1 MSTFLIRCLVPL
13 PFYLLLLYILMNQSK
28 ALSPDGEALLSFR
41 NSIVSSDG
49 VLRQWRPEDPDPCGW
64 KGVTCD
70 LETKRVI
77 YLNLPHHKL
86 SGSISPDIGKLE
98 LLKLLALQNNNF
110 YGTIPS
116 ELGNCTELQALYLQG
131 NYLSGLI
138 PSELGSL
145 LELKDLDISS
155 NSLSGY
161 IPPSLG
167 KLDKLSTFNVSTNFL
182 VGPIPSDGVLTNFSG
197 NSFVGNR
204 GLCGKQINITCK
216 DDSGGAGTKSQPP
229 ILDQNQ
235 VGKKKY
241 SGRLLISASATVGAL
256 LLVALMCFWGCFLYK
271 KCGKND
277 GRSLAMDVSGGASIV
292 MFHGD
297 LPYSSKDII
306 KKLETLNEEHIIGS
320 GGFGTVYKLAMDDGN
335 VFALKRIVKMNECFD
350 RFFERELEIL
360 GSIKHRYLVN
370 LRGYC
375 NSPTSKLLIYD
386 YLPGGSLD
394 EALHERS
401 EQLDWDARLN
411 IIMGAAKGLA
421 YLHHDC
427 SPRII
432 HRDIKSSN
440 ILLDGNLEAR
450 VSDFGLAKLLEDEE
464 SHITTIVA
472 GTFGYLAPEY
482 MQSGRATEKT
492 DIYSFGVLMLEV
504 LAGKRPTD
512 ASFIEKGLNIVGWLN
527 FLVTENRQREIVDPQ
542 CEGVQSESLDALL
555 SVAIQCV
562 SPGPED
568 RPTMHRVVQIL
579 ESEVMTPCPS
589 DFYDSNSD

>member
-1 MSTFLIRCLVPL
+1 MGIFSMNCQMP
-13 PFYLLLLYILMNQSK
+13 LLLYIVLLSVLMNNTR
-28 ALSPDGEALLSFR
+28 ALSPDGVVLINFR
-41 NSIVSSDG
+41 TAIVSSDG
-49 VLRQWRPEDPDPCGW
+49 VLLQWRPEDPDPCGW
-64 KGVTCD
+64 KGIKCD
-70 LETKRVI
+70 PKTKRVI
-77 YLNLPHHKL
+77 SLSLPYHKL

-98 LLKLLALQNNNF
+98 HLQFLALHNNNF
-110 YGTIPS
+110 YGTIPP
-116 ELGNCTELQALYLQG
+116 ELGNCTELRALYLQG

-138 PSELGSL
+138 PSDLGNLSV
-145 LELKDLDISS
+145 LENL
-155 NSLSGY
+155 
-161 IPPSLG
+161 
-167 KLDKLSTFNVSTNFL
+167 
-182 VGPIPSDGVLTNFSG
+182 
-197 NSFVGNR
+197 FVGNR
-204 GLCGKQINITCK
+204 GLCGKQVNKRC
-216 DDSGGAGTKSQPP
+216 DDAGGPASDSQPFSV
-229 ILDQNQ
+229 QNQ
-235 VGKKKY
+235 GKKKY
-241 SGRLLISASATVGAL
+241 SGRLLISTSATVGAL

-271 KCGKND
+271 KLGKND
-277 GRSLAMDVSGGASIV
+277 GRGLAMDVSGGASIV

-297 LPYSSKDII
+297 LPYPSKDII

-320 GGFGTVYKLAMDDGN
+320 GGFGTVYRLAMDDGS
-335 VFALKRIVKMNECFD
+335 VFALKRILKMNEGFD

-375 NSPTSKLLIYD
+375 NSSTSKLLIYD
-386 YLPGGSLD
+386 FLPGGSLD

-401 EQLDWDARLN
+401 EQLDWDTRLH

-440 ILLDGNLEAR
+440 ILLDGNFEAR

-492 DIYSFGVLMLEV
+492 DVYSFGVLVLEV
-504 LAGKRPTD
+504 VSGKRPTD
-512 ASFIEKGLNIVGWLN
+512 AAFIEKGFNIVGWLN
-527 FLVTENRQREIVDPQ
+527 FLVTESRQREIVDLH
-542 CEGVQSESLDALL
+542 CEGVQIESLDALL

-562 SPGPED
+562 SSTPED

-589 DFYDSNSD
+589 DLYDSNSD

>member
-1 MSTFLIRCLVPL
+1 MALSLRTCQGNWL
-13 PFYLLLLYILMNQSK
+13 FYILLLYILLIKSGAINS
-28 ALSPDGEALLSFR
+28 DGEALLNFR
-41 NSIVSSDG
+41 NAIVSSDG
-49 VLRQWRPEDPDPCGW
+49 ILPLWRPEDPDPCKW
-64 KGVTCD
+64 RGVTCD
-70 LETKRVI
+70 QKTQRVI
-77 YLNLPHHKL
+77 YLSLKNHKL
-86 SGSISPDIGKLE
+86 SGPISPDIGKLDH
-98 LLKLLALQNNNF
+98 LKILDLKNNNF

-116 ELGNCTELQALYLQG
+116 ELGNCTELQGVYLQG

-138 PSELGSL
+138 PSELGKLSAL
-145 LELKDLDISS
+145 QYLDISS
-155 NSLSGY
+155 NSLSGS

-167 KLDKLSTFNVSTNFL
+167 KLNKLIAFNVSNNFL
-182 VGPIPSDGVLTNFSG
+182 IGPIPSDGVLINFTES
-197 NSFVGNR
+197 SFIGNR
-204 GLCGKQINITCK
+204 GLCGNQINMACK
-216 DDSGGAGTKSQPP
+216 DDNGGPATSSQSP
-229 ILDQNQ
+229 QSAQ
-235 VGKKKY
+235 GQGGKKKY

-271 KCGKND
+271 KFGKIESN
-277 GRSLAMDVSGGASIV
+277 SIAMDVSGGASIV

-306 KKLETLNEEHIIGS
+306 KKLETLNEEHIIGC

-335 VFALKRIVKMNECFD
+335 VFALKRILKMNEGFD

-386 YLPGGSLD
+386 FLSGGSLD

-411 IIMGAAKGLA
+411 LIMGAAKGLA

-440 ILLDGNLEAR
+440 ILLDGNLDAR

-492 DIYSFGVLMLEV
+492 DVYSFGVLVLEV
-504 LAGKRPTD
+504 LSGKRPTD

-527 FLVTENRQREIVDPQ
+527 FLVTENRQRDIVDTN
-542 CEGVQSESLDALL
+542 CEGVQIESLDALL
-555 SVAIQCV
+555 SVATQCV
-562 SPGPED
+562 SSSPED

-589 DFYDSNSD
+589 DFYDSSSD

>member
-1 MSTFLIRCLVPL
+1 MGILLTVFQGPLLLFFLLLCCLVNKFQGL
-13 PFYLLLLYILMNQSK
+13 TT
-28 ALSPDGEALLSFR
+28 DGEALVNFR
-41 NSIVSSDG
+41 TSIISSDG
-49 VLRQWRPEDPDPCGW
+49 LLRQWRPEDPDPCEW

-70 LETKRVI
+70 LKTKRVV
-77 YLNLPHHKL
+77 YLNLSNHKL
-86 SGSISPDIGKLE
+86 SGPVSPDIGKLDR
-98 LLKLLALQNNNF
+98 LRFLDLHYNNF
-110 YGTIPS
+110 YGAIPP
-116 ELGNCTELQALYLQG
+116 ELGNCTELQGLFLQNNYFSGIIPTEIG
-131 NYLSGLI
+131 NLSKLQT
-138 PSELGSL
+138 
-145 LELKDLDISS
+145 LDVSS
-155 NSLSGY
+155 NSLSGS
-161 IPPSLG
+161 IPTSLG
-167 KLDKLSTFNVSTNFL
+167 NLRNLSIFNVSNNFL
-182 VGPIPSDGVLTNFSG
+182 GGPIPSDGVLDQFGT
-197 NSFVGNR
+197 NSFLGNR
-204 GLCGKQINITCK
+204 GLCGKHINQLCK
-216 DDSGGAGTKSQPP
+216 DDNGGSAGPQPP
-229 ILDQNQ
+229 GNQ
-235 VGKKKY
+235 SAKKN

-271 KCGKND
+271 KLGKND
-277 GRSLAMDVSGGASIV
+277 AKGLAMDVSGGASIV

-306 KKLETLNEEHIIGS
+306 KKLETLNEEHVIGA
-320 GGFGTVYKLAMDDGN
+320 GGFGTVYKLAMDDGS
-335 VFALKRIVKMNECFD
+335 VFALKRIVKLNEGFD

-386 YLPGGSLD
+386 YLSGGSLD
-394 EALHERS
+394 EALHEKA
-401 EQLDWDARLN
+401 ELLDWDARLN
-411 IIMGAAKGLA
+411 IILGAAKGLA

-492 DIYSFGVLMLEV
+492 DVYSFGVLMLEV
-504 LAGKRPTD
+504 ISGKRPTD

-527 FLVTENRQREIVDPQ
+527 YLITEDRQREIIDVN
-542 CEGVQSESLDALL
+542 CEGVESETLNALL

-562 SPGPED
+562 SSTPED
-568 RPTMHRVVQIL
+568 RPTMHRVVQTL

-589 DFYDSNSD
+589 DFYDSTSD

>member
-1 MSTFLIRCLVPL
+1 MHICLMEWQGLWLHCILLV
-13 PFYLLLLYILMNQSK
+13 LLLINKSR
-28 ALSPDGEALLSFR
+28 AISPDGEALLSFWTA
-41 NSIVSSDG
+41 VVGSDG
-49 VLRQWRPEDPDPCGW
+49 NLQWRPEDPDPCNW
-64 KGVTCD
+64 KGVKCD
-70 LETKRVI
+70 STTKRVI
-77 YLNLPHHKL
+77 HLSIPYHKL
-86 SGSISPDIGKLE
+86 SGSLSPDLGKLE
-98 LLKLLALQNNNF
+98 YLRILALHDNNF
-110 YGTIPS
+110 YGNIPS
-116 ELGNCTELQALYLQG
+116 ELGNCSKLQGIYLQG
-131 NYLSGLI
+131 NYLSGSI
-138 PSELGSL
+138 PNELGNLSEL
-145 LELKDLDISS
+145 EILDISS

-167 KLDKLSTFNVSTNFL
+167 NLDKLVTFNVSTNFL
-182 VGPIPSDGVLTNFSG
+182 IGAIPSDGVLINFTES
-197 NSFVGNR
+197 SFVGNR
-204 GLCGKQINITCK
+204 GLCGRQINVTCK
-216 DDSGGAGTKSQPP
+216 DDGGGPGTNSQSPTSA
-229 ILDQNQ
+229 QNQ
-235 VGKKKY
+235 GRKKY
-241 SGRLLISASATVGAL
+241 SGRLLISALATVGAL

-271 KCGKND
+271 KFGKND
-277 GRSLAMDVSGGASIV
+277 GKSLAMDVSGGASIV

-306 KKLETLNEEHIIGS
+306 KKLETLNEEHIIGC
-320 GGFGTVYKLAMDDGN
+320 GGFGTVYKLAMDDGSI
-335 VFALKRIVKMNECFD
+335 FALKRIVKMNEGFD

-386 YLPGGSLD
+386 FLPGGSLD

-401 EQLDWDARLN
+401 ELLDWDARLN

-492 DIYSFGVLMLEV
+492 DVYSFGVLVLEV
-504 LAGKRPTD
+504 LSGKRPTD

-542 CEGVQSESLDALL
+542 CDGVQGDSLDALL
-555 SVAIQCV
+555 CVAIQCV
-562 SPGPED
+562 SSSPEE
-568 RPTMHRVVQIL
+568 RPTMHRVVQVL

-589 DFYDSNSD
+589 DFYDSSSD

>member
-1 MSTFLIRCLVPL
+1 MGICLMEWQRLWLLCIL
-13 PFYLLLLYILMNQSK
+13 PIYILMSK
-28 ALSPDGEALLSFR
+28 SRAISPDGEALLSFR
-41 NSIVSSDG
+41 TAVVSSDG
-49 VLRQWRPEDPDPCGW
+49 FLGQWRPEDPDPCFW

-70 LETKRVI
+70 SKTKRVI
-77 YLNLPHHKL
+77 YLRVPYHKL
-86 SGSISPDIGKLE
+86 SGSLSPDLGKLE
-98 LLKLLALQNNNF
+98 HLKILALHNNNF
-110 YGTIPS
+110 YGAIPS
-116 ELGNCTELQALYLQG
+116 ELGNCTRLQGVYLQG
-131 NYLSGLI
+131 NYLSGSI
-138 PSELGSL
+138 PGELGIL
-145 LELKDLDISS
+145 LELENLDISS

-161 IPPSLG
+161 IPRSLG
-167 KLDKLSTFNVSTNFL
+167 KLDKLVNFNVSTNFL
-182 VGPIPSDGVLTNFSG
+182 IGPIPSDGVLINFTES
-197 NSFVGNR
+197 SFVGNR
-204 GLCGKQINITCK
+204 GLCGKQINMACK
-216 DDSGGAGTKSQPP
+216 DDGGGPGTNPQSPTSA
-229 ILDQNQ
+229 QNQ
-235 VGKKKY
+235 AVRKKY

-271 KCGKND
+271 KFGKND
-277 GRSLAMDVSGGASIV
+277 GRTLAMDVSGGASIV

-306 KKLETLNEEHIIGS
+306 KKLETLNDEHIIGC
-320 GGFGTVYKLAMDDGN
+320 GGFGKVYKLAMDDGN
-335 VFALKRIVKMNECFD
+335 IFALKRILKMNEGFD

-375 NSPTSKLLIYD
+375 KSPSSKLLIYD
-386 YLPGGSLD
+386 FLPGGSLD

-411 IIMGAAKGLA
+411 IILGAAKGLA

-440 ILLDGNLEAR
+440 ILLDGSLEAR

-492 DIYSFGVLMLEV
+492 DVYSFGVLVLEV
-504 LAGKRPTD
+504 LSGKRPTD

-542 CEGVQSESLDALL
+542 CEGVQAESLDALL

-562 SPGPED
+562 SSSPED
-568 RPTMHRVVQIL
+568 RPTMHRVLQLL

>member
-1 MSTFLIRCLVPL
+1 MGIFLMSCQW
-13 PFYLLLLYILMNQSK
+13 LLLLYVILLYILADKTTS
-28 ALSPDGEALLSFR
+28 LSPDGEVLISFR
-41 NSIVSSDG
+41 TAIISSDG
-49 VLRQWRPEDPDPCGW
+49 VLVHWRPEDPDPCGW
-64 KGVTCD
+64 KGVKCD
-70 LETKRVI
+70 PKTKRV
-77 YLNLPHHKL
+77 LSLSLPYHKL
-86 SGSISPDIGKLE
+86 SGSISPAIGKLE
-98 LLKLLALQNNNF
+98 HLEFLALHNNNF
-110 YGTIPS
+110 YGTIPP
-116 ELGNCTELQALYLQG
+116 ELGNCTQLKALYLQG

-138 PSELGSL
+138 PNELGNLSV
-145 LELKDLDISS
+145 LENMDISS
-155 NSLSGY
+155 NSLGGY

-167 KLDKLSTFNVSTNFL
+167 KLYKLLTFNVSTNFL
-182 VGPIPSDGVLTNFSG
+182 VGAVPSEGVLINFTE
-197 NSFVGNR
+197 NSFIGNR
-204 GLCGKQINITCK
+204 GLCGKQVNVTCK
-216 DDSGGAGTKSQPP
+216 DDAGGPSTYSQPP
-229 ILDQNQ
+229 SAQNQ
-235 VGKKKY
+235 DEKKKY

-271 KCGKND
+271 KLGKND
-277 GRSLAMDVSGGASIV
+277 GRSLAMDVGGGASIV

-320 GGFGTVYKLAMDDGN
+320 GGFGTVYRLAMDDGS
-335 VFALKRIVKMNECFD
+335 VFALKRIMKMNEGFD

-386 YLPGGSLD
+386 FLPGGSLD

-427 SPRII
+427 APRIV

-450 VSDFGLAKLLEDEE
+450 VSDFGLAKLLEDTE
-464 SHITTIVA
+464 SHITTVVA

-492 DIYSFGVLMLEV
+492 DVYSFGVLVLEV
-504 LAGKRPTD
+504 VSGKRPTD
-512 ASFIEKGLNIVGWLN
+512 ASFIEKGLNIIGWLN
-527 FLVTENRQREIVDPQ
+527 FLVTENRQREIVDSR
-542 CEGVQSESLDALL
+542 CEGVQAENLDALL
-555 SVAIQCV
+555 SIAIQCV
-562 SPGPED
+562 SSAPED

-589 DFYDSNSD
+589 DFYDSNSE